1 MLEAG
6 AGYGIERDEV
16 RRQLWGRG
24 PSPFTTSAK
33 FAFYL
38 FTFFIDL
45 FVHFFYQASGVY
57 VR

>member
-33 FAFYL
+33 FAFLSVY
-38 FTFFIDL
+38 
-45 FVHFFYQASGVY
+45 FFYRFVCPFFLPS
-57 VR
+57 